1 MSSSHA
7 CLASSWQCDPP
18 CPHVLQ
24 GCPLSCATLAWPP
37 ASPRALSCEPT
48 AATCPA
54 CCCCMLLL
62 PSIHS
67 LATAHPQQCPP
78 TCSLSMFT
86 NAAGLFACGTAFD
99 KGMRAIII
107 NLVSGRKE
115 LPVQSC
121 SWSCGAA
128 WTSAQL
134 LLPVLLGTSSAI
146 RQAHRPIPSPLR
158 LRLFRW
164 WACPSALAC
173 SAVCGPLPP
182 PRMPTR
188 WAPGSSSPSSRCGQ
202 RPFVLGA

>member
-1 MSSSHA
+1 M
-7 CLASSWQCDPP
+7 PP
-18 CPHVLQ
+18 P
-24 GCPLSCATLAWPP
+24 
-37 ASPRALSCEPT
+37 
-48 AATCPA
+48 
-54 CCCCMLLL
+54 
-62 PSIHS
+62 
-67 LATAHPQQCPP
+67 
-78 TCSLSMFT
+78 CSLSMFT

-202 RPFVLGA
+202 RPFVLGAQRLRGVPAGALVCTLFACHAGPAWSQVGQCTLLTTNCLLIRAGHHRHCHGKYAGRMLQRALSH